1 MHTRP
6 GQAGPPDIETMLGR
20 KNARV
25 HNSNS
30 SAGAAAPARGNGE
43 MYLIP
48 WRISRKCATCIFLT
62 KHGAPFAPAI
72 PEPGPTP
79 EPGVTDEPEPTP
91 TPRKGKTF
99 INLIV
104 PSMAQPFAN
113 AADGAVSGR
122 SGGLGRGGAEGQLQ
136 GVRTCS

>member
-1 MHTRP
+1 
-6 GQAGPPDIETMLGR
+6 GPPDIETMLGR

-30 SAGAAAPARGNGE
+30 SAGAAAPARGN
-43 MYLIP
+43 
-48 WRISRKCATCIFLT
+48 
-62 KHGAPFAPAI
+62 AI

-136 GVRTCS
+136 GTAPTSKALAAVTGRST